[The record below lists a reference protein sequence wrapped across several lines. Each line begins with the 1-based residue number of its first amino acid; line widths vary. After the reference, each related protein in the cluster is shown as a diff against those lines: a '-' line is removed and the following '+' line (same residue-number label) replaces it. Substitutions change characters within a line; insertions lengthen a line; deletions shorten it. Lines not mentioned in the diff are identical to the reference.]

1 MTTSIAKTK
10 TGWQGNTRI
19 DLGNDMVLRI
29 TTMKGVVQG
38 GVVTD
43 AVVHRVERVQGYAM
57 ETYTLRDFHKRL
69 IHWNMSATE
78 KRVRSQHQ
86 LALDMV
92 EDVRKQIERHYAK

>member
-1 MTTSIAKTK
+1 MNTSIAKTK

-86 LALDMV
+86 LALDMLDQIKA
-92 EDVRKQIERHYAK
+92 EIERHYAK

>member
-1 MTTSIAKTK
+1 MNTSIAKTK

-43 AVVHRVERVQGYAM
+43 AIVHRVERVQGYAM
-57 ETYTLRDFHKRL
+57 ETYTRHDYHKCVLNSAVR
-69 IHWNMSATE
+69 ATE
-78 KRVRSQHQ
+78 RAVKQQHQ
-86 LALDMV
+86 LALDMLDRIKA
-92 EDVRKQIERHYAK
+92 EIEQHYAK

>member
-1 MTTSIAKTK
+1 MNTSIAKTK

>member
-1 MTTSIAKTK
+1 MNTSIAKTK

-19 DLGNDMVLRI
+19 DLGNDIVLRI
-29 TTMKGVVQG
+29 TTMKSVVRG

-69 IHWNMSATE
+69 IHWDLRATE
-78 KRVRSQHQ
+78 KNVRAQHQ
-86 LALDMV
+86 LALDMLDRIKA
-92 EDVRKQIERHYAK
+92 EIEQHYAK

>member
-10 TGWQGNTRI
+10 GGWQGNTRV
-19 DLGNDMVLRI
+19 DLGNDLVLRV
-29 TTMKGVVQG
+29 TTMRGVVQG

-86 LALDMV
+86 LALDMLDQIKA
-92 EDVRKQIERHYAK
+92 EIERHYAK

>member
-86 LALDMV
+86 LALDMLDQIKA
-92 EDVRKQIERHYAK
+92 EIERHYAK

>member
-1 MTTSIAKTK
+1 MITSIAKTK

-19 DLGNDMVLRI
+19 DLGNDRVLRI

-43 AVVHRVERVQGYAM
+43 AIVHRIERVQGYAM
-57 ETYTLRDFHKRL
+57 ETYTLRDFNERL

-92 EDVRKQIERHYAK
+92 DDVRKRIERHYAK